1 MLTTMCFL
9 NRFPLAE
16 NAVYKMHASYIFH
29 SFFWCGI
36 PKEQQELCV
45 HDGSN
50 NEAFYT
56 ELDTWKLREIATKLR
71 SSIRLLCRDRSVR
84 TGRPF
89 TFDQGRHLYN
99 FIVGLLGQGCTEQ
112 YRGQFHAQLTN
123 WQLKSP
129 PLFLALIVYFVHTF
143 SVQLTPRN
151 KRNLEMQCR
160 SSHILQM

>member
-1 MLTTMCFL
+1 
-9 NRFPLAE
+9 
-16 NAVYKMHASYIFH
+16 MHASYIFH
-29 SFFWCGI
+29 SFYWCGI

-50 NEAFYT
+50 NAEAFYT
-56 ELDTWKLREIATKLR
+56 ELDTWKLKEIATTLR

-89 TFDQGRHLYN
+89 N
-99 FIVGLLGQGCTEQ
+99 FWSGASPLQFHCWAFGAGLHRTI
-112 YRGQFHAQLTN
+112 YGQFHAQLTN

-129 PLFLALIVYFVHTF
+129 PLFLALIVYFVQTF

-151 KRNLEMQCR
+151 KRNLEMQRR

>member
-1 MLTTMCFL
+1 MQYTKCML
-9 NRFPLAE
+9 A
-16 NAVYKMHASYIFH
+16 IFFIH
-29 SFFWCGI
+29 FFGVESQ
-36 PKEQQELCV
+36 KNSRSCV

>member
-9 NRFPLAE
+9 TDWQRMQ
-16 NAVYKMHASYIFH
+16 YKMHASYIFH

-36 PKEQQELCV
+36 PKEQQELCAWWV
-45 HDGSN
+45 EQWGVLHWTGHVKTKWDRDDASIFDSIIVQRSICQDWETIHFWSGASPLQFYCW
-50 NEAFYT
+50 AFGAA
-56 ELDTWKLREIATKLR
+56 LH
-71 SSIRLLCRDRSVR
+71 R
-84 TGRPF
+84 TI
-89 TFDQGRHLYN
+89 H
-99 FIVGLLGQGCTEQ
+99 
-112 YRGQFHAQLTN
+112 GQFHAQLTN

-129 PLFLALIVYFVHTF
+129 PLFLALIVYFVQTF